1 MDFGYWRAGQNMPE
15 NQLQTILPV
24 QGKGL
29 KIIRNARV
37 LVDIEDI
44 ELGRQGVT
52 SVIGHNG
59 AGKTLLLKLL
69 TGLIRPDQGV
79 VTWNGKAPWRE
90 GYAKLGYM
98 KQNAVM
104 LRRSAKANLEFV
116 VRQAGLDHITG
127 ISRAKIALEKAGLSH
142 IANTS
147 ARLLSG
153 GEKQRLSLARVLI
166 GEPEIVILD
175 EPTAGLDPVSLRAI
189 ENTIADLRKKAIP
202 VVLVTHDIAQ
212 ARRLSDFVM
221 FVDQGKILAHLPA
234 DEFFSIPP
242 CIEADR
248 FLNGI
253 M

>member
-1 MDFGYWRAGQNMPE
+1 MPE
-15 NQLQTILPV
+15 SEQRIILPIR
-24 QGKGL
+24 GKGL
-29 KIIRNARV
+29 KIIRGGRV
-37 LVDIEDI
+37 LVDINDI

-59 AGKTLLLKLL
+59 AGKTFLLKLL

-79 VTWNGKAPWRE
+79 VTWNDKTPWRE

-166 GEPEIVILD
+166 SEPEIVILD
-175 EPTAGLDPVSLRAI
+175 EPTAGLDPASLRAI
-189 ENTIADLRKKAIP
+189 ENTVMDLRKKKIP

-212 ARRLSDFVM
+212 AKRLSDFVL
-221 FVDQGKILAHLPA
+221 FLDQGKVLAHLPA
-234 DEFFSIPP
+234 DEFFSNPP
-242 CIEADR
+242 CAEADHY
-248 FLNGI
+248 LNGV